1 VCCTAVW
8 NRKRVGM
15 GLDCPEEAGIDCT
28 EVLERDCALACSGCV
43 IGEVVVCDF
52 VVKLNF
58 VF

>member
-1 VCCTAVW
+1 
-8 NRKRVGM
+8 M